1 MATAGGWSFRW
12 LWTSTSGAEVANYR
26 FLRWF
31 FPAMKVM
38 KVLKAQQL
46 RETEQIIGSSS
57 GRGPFLPNYFGG
69 IHFRHELFSKDEYR
83 SIYLSSQPTLSFF
96 FPFRTL
102 FWFRREISNTSI
114 KINMAAEKMIGSLC
128 VESFFQVSEAQST
141 WPREE
146 EEVAVWCSKVGFFDI
161 FALCTPSN
169 WWEKRGEKTWWNVNM
184 NLWICFLF

>member
-1 MATAGGWSFRW
+1 MNVNFRCRSCELSIFKMIFPCNESHEGTEGTATKGNWTNNRLQQWPRAFFTKLFWGDSLQTWVVFKGWVQKYIS
-12 LWTSTSGAEVANYR
+12 
-26 FLRWF
+26 
-31 FPAMKVM
+31 
-38 KVLKAQQL
+38 
-46 RETEQIIGSSS
+46 
-57 GRGPFLPNYFGG
+57 
-69 IHFRHELFSKDEYR
+69 LFSTYF
-83 SIYLSSQPTLSFF
+83 ILF